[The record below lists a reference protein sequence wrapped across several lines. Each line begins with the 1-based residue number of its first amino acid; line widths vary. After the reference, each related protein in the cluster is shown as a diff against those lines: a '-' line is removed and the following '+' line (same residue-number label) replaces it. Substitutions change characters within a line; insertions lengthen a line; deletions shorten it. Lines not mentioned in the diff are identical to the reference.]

1 MRSRR
6 VLLIPSRLLRRRYDS
21 LISALQGFLDVV
33 TKNRAQLFPQTEA
46 AEEAAASAG
55 QAAESAEEPQIT
67 NISASDEDAQEE

>member
-1 MRSRR
+1 MTDQMLHTPVS
-6 VLLIPSRLLRRRYDS
+6 YTH
-21 LISALQGFLDVV
+21 LQGFLDVV

>member
-6 VLLIPSRLLRRRYDS
+6 FCLIPSRLLRQRYDS
-21 LISALQGFLDVV
+21 LISSLQGFLDVV

-55 QAAESAEEPQIT
+55 QVCEEPQIT